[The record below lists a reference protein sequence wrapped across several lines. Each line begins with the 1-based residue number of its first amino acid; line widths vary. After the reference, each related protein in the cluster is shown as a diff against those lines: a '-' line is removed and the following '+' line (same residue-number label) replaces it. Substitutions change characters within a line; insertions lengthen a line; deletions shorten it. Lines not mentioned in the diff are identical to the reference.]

1 MQQYFQMIEALLK
14 EYLKDE
20 IEVGKIYLF
29 KKLAMVLA
37 FTCLVLFSLFC
48 VILLFVFIAVLITI
62 GIGVLTDSYA
72 IGALI
77 GFLSFLIFY
86 LLCYFNRHALLS
98 HFTRSMFRNMMEYRE
113 RKKEI

>member
-1 MQQYFQMIEALLK
+1 MQQYLQIIEALLK

-20 IEVGKIYLF
+20 VEIAKVYLF

-37 FTCLVLFSLFC
+37 FTCLILFSLFC
-48 VILLFVFIAVLITI
+48 IILLFVFIAVLITI
-62 GIGVLTDSYA
+62 GIGEITDSYA
-72 IGALI
+72 IGALV
-77 GFLSFLIFY
+77 GFLFFLIFY

-98 HFTRSMFRNMMEYRE
+98 HFTRMMYRNMMAYRE